1 MSESVDV
8 LIIGGGPGGA
18 TAGLLL
24 ARAGWAVAIVEK
36 DTFPRGKVCG
46 EFLSASNL
54 PLLRQLH
61 LDDAFRQLAGPEVRR
76 VAVFSQ
82 GDAVAA
88 DMPGLSGDAAGWG
101 RALGREQLDAILL
114 SNAAAEG
121 AAVWQPWS
129 AVALRR
135 DGGRFECKLVSRTG
149 DSTRTVSSRLVI
161 AAHGSWLL
169 GTLPTQSTRHAA
181 RGSDL
186 FGFKTH
192 FLNADL
198 AEDLMPLLTFR
209 GGYGGMVHTD
219 GGRISLSCC
228 IRRDVLMRCRRHFSG
243 NAGEAVCGYISSEC
257 LPVRN
262 VLRHAVLDGSW
273 QSTGPIRPGIRVGGV
288 NDGIFLVG
296 NAAGEAHPV
305 VAEGIGMAMQSGWL
319 VADTLIHRPQ
329 LAAGAGIDIGIDI
342 AAASA
347 SYRRRWRRNFAPRIF
362 AAGVIAQWAMRPSMV
377 RRTLPLLR
385 VLPALLTQAARTTG
399 KVTPICS
406 PSF

>member
-1 MSESVDV
+1 MAESVDV

-24 ARAGWAVAIVEK
+24 ARAGWSVAIVEK
-36 DTFPRGKVCG
+36 DAFPRGKVCG

-61 LDDAFRQLAGPEVRR
+61 LDNAFRQCAGPEVRR
-76 VAVFSQ
+76 VAVFSDD
-82 GDAVAA
+82 DAVAA

-101 RALGREQLDAILL
+101 RALGREHLDAILL

-121 AAVWQPWS
+121 ASVWQPWS
-129 AVALRR
+129 AVALREDR
-135 DGGRFECKLVSRTG
+135 GRFECDLVRRIDNSSRTL
-149 DSTRTVSSRLVI
+149 SSRLVI
-161 AAHGSWLL
+161 AAHGSWLA
-169 GTLPTQSTRHAA
+169 GTLSTQPARQAA
-181 RGSDL
+181 RASDL

-192 FLNADL
+192 FSNADL
-198 AEDLMPLLTFR
+198 PDDLMALLTFR
-209 GGYGGMVHTD
+209 GGYGGMVHSD
-219 GGRISLSCC
+219 GGRISFSCC
-228 IRRDVLMRCRRHFSG
+228 IRRDVLMRSRRRFGG
-243 NAGEAVCGYISSEC
+243 NAGEAVCRYISSQC
-257 LPVRN
+257 SPLRHA
-262 VLRHAVLDGSW
+262 LRHAVRDGSW
-273 QSTGPIRPGIRVGGV
+273 QSTGPIRPGIRVGRVNGGV
-288 NDGIFLVG
+288 FLVG

-319 VADTLIHRPQ
+319 AADTLIHRPH
-329 LAAGAGIDIGIDI
+329 LVDGRGPLSPLNIDE
-342 AAASA
+342 ASA
-347 SYRRRWRRNFAPRIF
+347 SYRRRWRQNFVPRIF

-377 RRTLPLLR
+377 RLTVPLLH

>member
-1 MSESVDV
+1 MADSVDV

-24 ARAGWAVAIVEK
+24 ARAGWSVAIVEK
-36 DTFPRGKVCG
+36 DTFPRRKVCG

-61 LDDAFRQLAGPEVRR
+61 LDHAFRQLAGPEVRR
-76 VAVFSQ
+76 VAVFAED
-82 GDAVAA
+82 DAVVA
-88 DMPGLSGDAAGWG
+88 DMPGLGGDATGWG

-121 AAVWQPWS
+121 ASIWQPWS
-129 AVALRR
+129 VIALRHDR
-135 DGGRFECKLVSRTG
+135 GRFECDLVCRTG
-149 DSTRTVSSRLVI
+149 ASTRTISSRLVI
-161 AAHGSWLL
+161 AAHGSWLP
-169 GTLPTQSTRHAA
+169 GTLPTQPARQAA
-181 RGSDL
+181 RASDL

-192 FLNADL
+192 FSNADL
-198 AEDLMPLLTFR
+198 PDDLMPLVAFR

-228 IRRDVLMRCRRHFSG
+228 IRRDVLMRCRRQFGG
-243 NAGEAVCGYISSEC
+243 NAGEAVRRYISSLC
-257 LPVRN
+257 SPVRH
-262 VLRHAVLDGSW
+262 VLQDAVRDGAW
-273 QSTGPIRPGIRVGGV
+273 QSTGPIRPGIRVGRVNGGV
-288 NDGIFLVG
+288 FLVG

-305 VAEGIGMAMQSGWL
+305 VAEGIGMAMHSGWL
-319 VADTLIHRPQ
+319 VADTLIQRPQ
-329 LAAGAGIDIGIDI
+329 LLSGRAPLNID
-342 AAASA
+342 AASA
-347 SYRRRWRRNFAPRIF
+347 SYRRRWRQSFVPRIF

-377 RRTLPLLR
+377 RPTLPLLR
-385 VLPALLTQAARTTG
+385 LLPALLTQAARTTG